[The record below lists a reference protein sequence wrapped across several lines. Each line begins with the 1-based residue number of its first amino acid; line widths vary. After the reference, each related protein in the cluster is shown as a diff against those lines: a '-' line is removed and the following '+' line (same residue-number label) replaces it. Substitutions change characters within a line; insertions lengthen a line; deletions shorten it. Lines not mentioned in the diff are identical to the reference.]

1 MELAMQS
8 ISNDQTL
15 TSYTLQNLKD
25 FISQLLKIMNRF
37 IFIFMEILIMTTFE
51 TIIYFYLSLMRVKV
65 YC

>member
-1 MELAMQS
+1 MELAMQN

-51 TIIYFYLSLMRVKV
+51 TVIYVYLS
-65 YC
+65 